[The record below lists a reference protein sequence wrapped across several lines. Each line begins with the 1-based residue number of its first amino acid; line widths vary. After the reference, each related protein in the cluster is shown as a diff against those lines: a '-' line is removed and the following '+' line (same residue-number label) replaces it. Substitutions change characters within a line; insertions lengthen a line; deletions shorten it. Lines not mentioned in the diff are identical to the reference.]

1 MIVLRRNLYSKNRL
15 DDIKPDAV
23 KQVESLQ
30 ESGMLGVPG
39 LMMSTGKKVTDGIVN
54 TLTGD

>member
-30 ESGMLGVPG
+30 ESGMLGVQG